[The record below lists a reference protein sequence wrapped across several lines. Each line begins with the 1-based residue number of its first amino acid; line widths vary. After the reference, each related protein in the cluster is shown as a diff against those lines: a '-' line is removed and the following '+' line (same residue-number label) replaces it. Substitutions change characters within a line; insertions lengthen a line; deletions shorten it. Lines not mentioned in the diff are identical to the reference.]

1 MSPNRRRVLAA
12 GLAGA
17 AALPA
22 ACGRAGPA
30 PAAVAPGVGASAT
43 HVAGDAVLGLTAEVP
58 PGGAKVYAGQRVVVT
73 QPVAGTFTGLSAV
86 CTHQGCVVGTVDGAI
101 VCPCHGSRY
110 RLDGSVESGPA
121 PRSLDSV
128 AIAVQG
134 NQIVLA

>member
-1 MSPNRRRVLAA
+1 MTPNRRRVLAA

-22 ACGRAGPA
+22 ACGRAAPA
-30 PAAVAPGVGASAT
+30 PAVTPGVGASAT
-43 HVAGDAVLGLTAEVP
+43 HVQGDAVLGLTSEVP
-58 PGGAKVYAGQRVVVT
+58 PGGAKVYPGQHVVVT
-73 QPVAGTFTGLSAV
+73 QPVAGTYTGLSAV
-86 CTHQGCVVGTVDGAI
+86 CSHQGCIVGTPDGAI

-121 PRSLDSV
+121 PRPLDTV
-128 AIAVQG
+128 TIAVQG

>member
-1 MSPNRRRVLAA
+1 MTPNRRCVIAA
-12 GLAGA
+12 GLACA
-17 AALPA
+17 AALPTACAGA
-22 ACGRAGPA
+22 APA
-30 PAAVAPGVGASAT
+30 PAVTPGVGASAT

-58 PGGAKVYAGQRVVVT
+58 PGAAKVFAGQRVVVT
-73 QPVAGTFTGLSAV
+73 QPVTGTFTGLSAV
-86 CTHQGCVVGTVDGAI
+86 CTHQGCVVGTVDGSI

-121 PRSLDSV
+121 PRPLDSV